1 MKRNILS
8 VGKKTK
14 KNLFHTKRIR
24 NKWNVPAAFAAGVVF
39 CLLIFLLVKV
49 MPQFN
54 RNEETLIVLTARSET
69 IYQGENLPEL
79 SAGAE
84 FADGTETK
92 EKEAWLSKEAG
103 YRVQDLLDDLNEGG
117 DYEVECDADGSEA
130 GEFPIRIRLSGELE
144 SSLESEWKGKV
155 RIEVKDGTLTVKK
168 DSSEAGK

>member
-8 VGKKTK
+8 VGKGTK

-39 CLLIFLLVKV
+39 CLLLFLLAKV

-54 RNEETLIVLTARSET
+54 QDEETVIVLTAQSET
-69 IYQGENLPEL
+69 IQQGENLPEL
-79 SAGAE
+79 KASAS
-84 FADGTETK
+84 FADGTESEGK
-92 EKEAWLSKEAG
+92 KAWLSKEAG

-117 DYEVECDADGSEA
+117 DYEVECNADGSEV
-130 GEFPIRIRLSGELE
+130 GEFPIRVRLSGELE

-155 RIEVKDGTLTVKK
+155 QIQVKTGILTVEKA
-168 DSSEAGK
+168 SSDNRK

>member
-1 MKRNILS
+1 MERTGRFCSRCRFLS
-8 VGKKTK
+8 ADFPFGESY
-14 KNLFHTKRIR
+14 
-24 NKWNVPAAFAAGVVF
+24 AAVH
-39 CLLIFLLVKV
+39 
-49 MPQFN
+49 

-84 FADGTETK
+84 FADGTGKK